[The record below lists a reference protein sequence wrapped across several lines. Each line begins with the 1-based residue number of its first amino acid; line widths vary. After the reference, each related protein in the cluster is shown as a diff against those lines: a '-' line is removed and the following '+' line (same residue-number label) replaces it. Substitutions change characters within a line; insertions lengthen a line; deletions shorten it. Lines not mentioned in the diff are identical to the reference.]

1 MFFRDLKLK
10 PTTMD
15 VTLTEVRLP
24 VRMGHRDA
32 QKVFGEPLNRQLA
45 ATAMGTVT
53 KVTSHEAGPDDI
65 CGITLYLGLRNASR
79 DSFES
84 VGRMLEFLHAPC
96 GSSIRRTDGGE
107 PFLFGVTEGIEISID
122 STHAPDAPSRRDIAK
137 ECAQAMKGHAVNRGW
152 IKRADRTVFYF
163 YGNNLRSMQ
172 DKLRETF
179 ANHPVLST
187 ARARRLA

>member
-1 MFFRDLKLK
+1 
-10 PTTMD
+10 MD

-107 PFLFGVTEGIEISID
+107 PFLFDAFSDAEEEWLAAID
-122 STHAPDAPSRRDIAK
+122 QTHRWRRAIP
-137 ECAQAMKGHAVNRGW
+137 
-152 IKRADRTVFYF
+152 
-163 YGNNLRSMQ
+163 LR
-172 DKLRETF
+172 R
-179 ANHPVLST
+179 H
-187 ARARRLA
+187 